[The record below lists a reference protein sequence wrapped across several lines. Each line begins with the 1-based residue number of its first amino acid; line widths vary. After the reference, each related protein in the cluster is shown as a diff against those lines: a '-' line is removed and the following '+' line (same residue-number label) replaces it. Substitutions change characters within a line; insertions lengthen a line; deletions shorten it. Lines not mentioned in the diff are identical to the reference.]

1 MKNAAISVSNQR
13 ISTLLAKI
21 SKDKKAK
28 GLSNYKKIAPK
39 EVAEVCRRLHITR
52 AQAVILTTI
61 IDGERLSRKE
71 LAENLGCGV
80 IDLYVYN
87 DEIACLVG
95 LDMIE
100 QRYDVNHSGF
110 CFEPTD
116 DFLQAVAL
124 NADFDYSS
132 NLSKVEISCSY
143 LLMQY
148 LRFKDGQ
155 ITHEELQK
163 EVCGYLE
170 GKFYR
175 FRKVDCPNHL
185 RTFAAIAMAFIF
197 RHEGSMLSYSDISA
211 LCSKREYG
219 AYIKLLE
226 SNADFAL
233 YFEKV
238 GDKLKLKEWNP
249 TPEDM
254 AYKEYLEKLDGDSE
268 EEDEEDD
275 SEEENDEDD
284 EDDPFGLFVNN
295 VKPQKML
302 TLIKHDSIKPMEM
315 YYNESNKHEIIGL
328 ADLLAEAR
336 YNQVRE
342 RLDKAGMRRGFTIAL
357 HGTPGTGKTETVKQ
371 LARETGRDILQVDIS
386 QIRGMYVGDN
396 ERNMRQVFKEYAE
409 HLKASQIHPI
419 LLFNEADSLLGARLE
434 SGSLRSADKGE
445 NAMQNILLQEL
456 EDFEGILIATTNLPS
471 NFDKAFER
479 RFLYKLKLDNPT
491 AEVRAKIWVDKI
503 EGLDPMSAL
512 HLAEKYNFSGGQI
525 ENIAR
530 KVLINQVLDGTEAL
544 SYEALSSMCES
555 EVFLKTVSRKSV
567 GFIA

>member
-1 MKNAAISVSNQR
+1 MRNTTVAVRDQR
-13 ISTLLAKI
+13 ITMLMAKI
-21 SKDKKAK
+21 SKEKEAK
-28 GLSNYKKIAPK
+28 GLLNYKKIAPK
-39 EVAEVCRRLHITR
+39 EVAELCRRLRITR

-71 LAENLGCGV
+71 LAENLGCSV
-80 IDLYVYN
+80 IDLYVFN

-95 LDMIE
+95 LGLLE
-100 QRYDVNHSGF
+100 QHYDIAHSGL
-110 CFEPTD
+110 CFAPSG
-116 DFLQAVAL
+116 DFLHAVAL
-124 NADFDYSS
+124 NADYDYRAT
-132 NLSKVEISCSY
+132 LGKVEPLHAH
-143 LLMQY
+143 LLTQY

-155 ITHEELQK
+155 ITNEELQN
-163 EVCGYLE
+163 EVCSHLE
-170 GKFYR
+170 GKYYR
-175 FRKVDCPNHL
+175 FYKVDCSMQL

-211 LCSKREYG
+211 LCSKHEYEV
-219 AYIKLLE
+219 YIKLLE
-226 SNADFAL
+226 SNADFAMH
-233 YFEKV
+233 FEKV

-249 TPEDM
+249 TAEDIE
-254 AYKEYLEKLDGDSE
+254 YKKNLELLDSDGD
-268 EEDEEDD
+268 EEDEEDED
-275 SEEENDEDD
+275 GDD
-284 EDDPFGLFVNN
+284 EEDPFGVFINN
-295 VKPQKML
+295 NKPQKML
-302 TLIKHDSIKPMEM
+302 TLIKHDSIKLVEM
-315 YYNESNKHEIIGL
+315 YYNESNKHDIAGL
-328 ADLLAEAR
+328 ANLLAEDR
-336 YNQVRE
+336 YIQVRE

-409 HLKASQIHPI
+409 YLKASQIHPI

-491 AEVRAKIWVDKI
+491 AEVRAKIWADKV

-530 KVLINQVLDGTEAL
+530 KVLINQVLDGTEAPN
-544 SYEALSSMCES
+544 YEVLSSMCES

>member
-275 SEEENDEDD
+275 SDEENDEDD

-295 VKPQKML
+295 VKSQKML
-302 TLIKHDSIKPMEM
+302 TLIKHDSIKPVEM

-491 AEVRAKIWVDKI
+491 AEVRAKIWTNKI
-503 EGLDPMSAL
+503 EGLDHDSAL
-512 HLAEKYNFSGGQI
+512 RLADKYNFSGGQI

-530 KVLINQVLDGTEAL
+530 KALINQVLGCTEAL
-544 SYEALSSMCES
+544 SYESLSEMCQS
-555 EVFLKTVSRKSV
+555 EVFAKTVGRKSV